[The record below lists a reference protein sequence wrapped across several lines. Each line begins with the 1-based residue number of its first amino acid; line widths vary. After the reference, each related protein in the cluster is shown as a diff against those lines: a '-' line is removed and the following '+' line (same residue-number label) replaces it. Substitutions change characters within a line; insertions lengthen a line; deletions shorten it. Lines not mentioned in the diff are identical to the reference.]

1 VRKIRNIKIGWLVV
15 VIAWCSGL
23 VSAAEGLNLM
33 EGYWD
38 TYVTIRVQ
46 GGILPVPA
54 IKSSKCITLQDPLPN
69 SSNKS
74 GMSCRV
80 FDKIIAGND
89 VSWRL
94 ECADDNGRME
104 GQGKITYA
112 GQTFEGGMDVSVQE
126 IGGDRHLKM
135 RYVMRGERVHACDT
149 APQP

>member
-1 VRKIRNIKIGWLVV
+1 MSKIRSIKISWSLLAIALYPGQIPAADGINLV
-15 VIAWCSGL
+15 
-23 VSAAEGLNLM
+23 

-38 TYVTIRVQ
+38 TYVTIRVP
-46 GGILPVPA
+46 GGVLPLPA
-54 IKSSKCITLQDPLPN
+54 IKSSKCITMQDPLPN
-69 SSNKS
+69 SSNKA

-94 ECADDNGRME
+94 ECADAKGRME

-112 GQTFEGGMDVSVQE
+112 GRTFDGGMDIAVQE

-135 RYVMRGERVHACDT
+135 RYVMRGERVRACDA